1 MDKNVIKAGK
11 EEGKMKKR
19 ENRNGSL
26 KFILFCII
34 IVSFIG
40 LFTTA
45 CKKTEKP
52 LDLGQFKSIR
62 LSLSISPDGDNILF
76 DGCGHKDYR
85 PCTVYRFERSTGKL
99 YRYIYREG
107 YELLDGRYSSASTR
121 FAFLI
126 VPHDAKGKAQY
137 DDIQIAI
144 ANQDGSGFQQVT
156 REEGM
161 KAGPM
166 LSPDEKTLIFF
177 KGRDGKTGRQR
188 FSWWDLYKLDLKTGK
203 ETQLTRLAFYGV
215 SMLYFTPDGKN
226 VVFEGDSPMRLPNT
240 DNRDAAKKFRDE
252 YWKRYYEHRI
262 FQYPL
267 DGSGIDSL
275 PVPIITFGDNVNDP
289 QIILSPSMKKFL
301 EEIVARKGS
310 FIGGPSSKM
319 PMVTNDGSI
328 WFEGYARGGIR
339 YYRKFPNGKT
349 KEITYEQLGI
359 GRATTKFLL
368 KMDVTPDGRWLATI
382 NEERSTGNSRSI
394 RILDTKTNEHYELT
408 LHGSVENIFIQ

>member
-1 MDKNVIKAGK
+1 MRKRKN
-11 EEGKMKKR
+11 R
-19 ENRNGSL
+19 TGSL
-26 KFILFCII
+26 KFILFSII
-34 IVSFIG
+34 IISFIG
-40 LFTTA
+40 LFTSA

-76 DGCGHKDYR
+76 DGCGHKDYW

-137 DDIQIAI
+137 EDIQIAI
-144 ANQDGSGFQQVT
+144 VNQDGSGFQQVT
-156 REEGM
+156 SGEGV
-161 KAGPM
+161 KVAPM
-166 LSPDEKTLIFF
+166 LSIDEKNLVFF
-177 KGRDGKTGRQR
+177 KGEERERGRTLAGK
-188 FSWWDLYKLDLKTGK
+188 FDLYKLDLKTGK

-215 SMLYFTPDGKN
+215 SNPYFTPDGKN
-226 VVFEGDSPMRLPNT
+226 VVFEGDSPMCLPNT
-240 DNRDAAKKFRDE
+240 NDRDAAKKFRDE

-339 YYRKFPNGKT
+339 FYRKFPNGKT

-359 GRATTKFLL
+359 SSKATLMQL
-368 KMDVTPDGRWLATI
+368 MQWGITPDGHWLVII
-382 NEERSTGNSRSI
+382 NEDRKSRQRNI